1 MTMTTGALSEARHV
15 DAKQVDLQDV
25 AGFTAWALAV
35 RKWERE
41 RLPIAGTRLG
51 VEVFLQ
57 LGWAASSGDR
67 DQASFLKRVYL
78 DLPYSEK
85 GIRLHL
91 RRLEADGWLVARK
104 TKGAPDARASHV
116 ELTEKYWKLLRD
128 YMQLLRS

>member
-1 MTMTTGALSEARHV
+1 MTPGALSETRHE
-15 DAKQVDLQDV
+15 DADLVDLQEV

-41 RLPIAGTRLG
+41 RLPVAGTRLG

-57 LGWAASSGDR
+57 LGWTASSGDR
-67 DQASFLKRVYL
+67 DQASFLKRLYL

-91 RRLEADGWLVARK
+91 RRLEADGWLVTSKTRGAR
-104 TKGAPDARASHV
+104 DSRASQV
-116 ELTEKYWKLLRD
+116 ELTEKYWRLLRD
-128 YMQLLRS
+128 YMKLLKI